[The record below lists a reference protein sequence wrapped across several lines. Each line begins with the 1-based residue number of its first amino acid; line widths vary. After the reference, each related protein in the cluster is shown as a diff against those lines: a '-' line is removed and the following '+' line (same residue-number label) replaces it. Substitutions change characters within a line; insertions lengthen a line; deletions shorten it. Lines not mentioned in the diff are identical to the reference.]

1 MLQNP
6 ELHYLDNAATT
17 MVAPEVADVIDKA
30 MREHW
35 ANPSS
40 LYGPGARSEEAL
52 NAARAAVARTLGC
65 KSRELYFT
73 SCGSESNNMALLGT
87 ALTLM
92 VNAYSQN
99 ERTNLL
105 KENVQSVSG
114 TISSSLIMQDI
125 NSRYSVEKE
134 LMCESLYIISNSI
147 DADVFV
153 CDVEGNIILCKER
166 AYSTPYF
173 GEFTTC
179 ALHDSYSISS
189 ALLQRVY
196 ETGTVTGR
204 ITVRG
209 QTNYIVGTTIVSDG
223 DVIGYTFAQ
232 TQTGVQSLALAVI
245 RIFLLSALA
254 CLMLAFICIWHL
266 TKKMVTPLQQMSAA
280 AKQFAIGDFSYR
292 VKVRGC
298 DELADLGI
306 AFNDMADALDKT
318 ESSRASFVAN
328 VSHELKTPM
337 TSIAG
342 FIDGILDGTIPKE
355 KQNYYLGLVSTE
367 VRRLSRLVVAM
378 LNMSKIESGEFQMK
392 PNNYDISD
400 QIIRILL
407 TFEQKIEKKNIEII
421 GLEDLQPQYIVADPD
436 MIYQVIYNLF
446 DNAVK
451 FTNEDGFI
459 KVTLEDLG
467 SQIRVSIKNSGAGIK
482 AEELSRV
489 FERFY
494 KVDKSRSLDAKGAG
508 LGLYIVKMM
517 VEMHSGR
524 IYAKSEDEN
533 TAEFVFTLPKAFTPV
548 NKKGAKEA

>member
-1 MLQNP
+1 M
-6 ELHYLDNAATT
+6 
-17 MVAPEVADVIDKA
+17 
-30 MREHW
+30 
-35 ANPSS
+35 
-40 LYGPGARSEEAL
+40 
-52 NAARAAVARTLGC
+52 
-65 KSRELYFT
+65 
-73 SCGSESNNMALLGT
+73 
-87 ALTLM
+87 
-92 VNAYSQN
+92 
-99 ERTNLL
+99 
-105 KENVQSVSG
+105 
-114 TISSSLIMQDI
+114 
-125 NSRYSVEKE
+125 
-134 LMCESLYIISNSI
+134 
-147 DADVFV
+147 
-153 CDVEGNIILCKER
+153 
-166 AYSTPYF
+166 
-173 GEFTTC
+173 
-179 ALHDSYSISS
+179 
-189 ALLQRVY
+189 
-196 ETGTVTGR
+196 
-204 ITVRG
+204 
-209 QTNYIVGTTIVSDG
+209 
-223 DVIGYTFAQ
+223 IGYTFAQ

-367 VRRLSRLVVAM
+367 VRPTEPLSGGHAEHEQDRVRRIPNEA
-378 LNMSKIESGEFQMK
+378 
-392 PNNYDISD
+392 NNYDISD

>member
-1 MLQNP
+1 MAFKDVLVGKKPVKSNIFAKYF
-6 ELHYLDNAATT
+6 LLFAAIFL
-17 MVAPEVADVIDKA
+17 V
-30 MREHW
+30 
-35 ANPSS
+35 
-40 LYGPGARSEEAL
+40 
-52 NAARAAVARTLGC
+52 TL
-65 KSRELYFT
+65 T
-73 SCGSESNNMALLGT
+73 VLGT

-421 GLEDLQPQYIVADPD
+421 GLEDLQPKYIVADHQVKETD
-436 MIYQVIYNLF
+436 YGTFMSMIEKKNIGEVEVN

>member
-1 MLQNP
+1 MAFKDVLVGKKPVKSNIFAKYF
-6 ELHYLDNAATT
+6 LLFAAIFL
-17 MVAPEVADVIDKA
+17 V
-30 MREHW
+30 
-35 ANPSS
+35 
-40 LYGPGARSEEAL
+40 
-52 NAARAAVARTLGC
+52 TL
-65 KSRELYFT
+65 T
-73 SCGSESNNMALLGT
+73 VLGT

-173 GEFTTC
+173 AEFTTC

>member
-1 MLQNP
+1 MAFKDVLVGKKPVKSNIFAKYF
-6 ELHYLDNAATT
+6 LLFAAIFL
-17 MVAPEVADVIDKA
+17 V
-30 MREHW
+30 
-35 ANPSS
+35 
-40 LYGPGARSEEAL
+40 
-52 NAARAAVARTLGC
+52 TL
-65 KSRELYFT
+65 T
-73 SCGSESNNMALLGT
+73 VLGT

-173 GEFTTC
+173 VEFTTC

-196 ETGTVTGR
+196 ETGTVTWR

-223 DVIGYTFAQ
+223 DVIGDTFAQ